1 MLKKS
6 LLALPLVALI
16 AGCQGMGGMGM
27 GGTGQSTAGG
37 ALLGAAAGAAIA
49 DDGDRFE
56 GAVIGGAL
64 GAAAGNLVGRSQNG
78 NCVYQRPDG
87 SRYVATCP

>member
-16 AGCQGMGGMGM
+16 AGCQG
-27 GGTGQSTAGG
+27 TGISNTTTGG
-37 ALLGAAAGAAIA
+37 ALVGAAAGAALA
-49 DDGDRFE
+49 DDDDRLE

-64 GAAAGNLVGRSQNG
+64 GAAAGSLVGRTQTG

>member
-16 AGCQGMGGMGM
+16 AGCQGTGMGA
-27 GGTGQSTAGG
+27 TGNSTTGG

-64 GAAAGNLVGRSQNG
+64 GAAAGNLVGRTQTG

>member
-16 AGCQGMGGMGM
+16 AGCQGTGMNN
-27 GGTGQSTAGG
+27 STTGG

-49 DDGDRFE
+49 DDGDRIE

-64 GAAAGNLVGRSQNG
+64 GAAAGNLVGRTQSG

>member
-16 AGCQGMGGMGM
+16 AGCQGMNM

-49 DDGDRFE
+49 DDGDRAD
-56 GAVIGGAL
+56 GALIGGAL